1 MRDDE
6 SLVEAAVK
14 SLVLCFI
21 MYLLAST
28 WYFTFLQYRNGSSS
42 TNTPDDMSL
51 AGLAQLS
58 FNDTST
64 NSQLR
69 DPGFWSTVLAES
81 GRTTTYLVHDT
92 IFGLM
97 QSSKQWNDLFRENMD
112 NPPPWLSQGLPLYL
126 ANFFAKLDAD
136 AIGAE
141 NAAAAARVM
150 KNFTSYVAGL
160 SAAGVDLASYNG
172 LSALRQYLS
181 TGSVTE
187 SAATTFPGQI
197 YKLYS
202 LAFNSSY
209 PEEVRAQFFGRA
221 LAITGIVI
229 VTAGA
234 GGFTDKFEAMLSRLN
249 LLEAWPKIKAYLKD
263 IGTTSPS
270 VAYGATMVLEKL
282 ATRFPKTV
290 KDASGFTADRN
301 DTMVQVLKDKGM
313 TADEIKGKV
322 AEVAKVAEE
331 SNDVGSSAEAADKI
345 SYDYEGAVRVKI
357 GKTLIPYLHSE
368 GTAADSITAPLLEK
382 IVPGFQT
389 GSMSAMKI
397 TVHRGAE
404 LFESYNIYQG
414 GKTFGP
420 TLPEEQVKPGEVIPI
435 SIEIL
440 PVEGFVRGLRS
451 FELTNPA
458 MMKWSADRETIDQFD
473 LLGNAFTMKI
483 AQDYSLADVKEFV
496 FGGNV
501 ERYPGLST
509 NQGGVYMQFSMTDF
523 MGNTEEFRIRHDA
536 FDTPTLQ
543 FPMGDK
549 FKSVF
554 LVSYDGYRLSIIY
567 GPEKSVATIYIH
579 PPSEAMYTLGE
590 AHTYSGPYLDLV
602 PGRYSAA
609 YAIDDIEFVRNL
621 EKTMLQNGNTYDAG
635 RLGAEIAYVVAT
647 SKLGLKDL
655 ILVEPS
661 KGGRDLYTRDGT
673 VAIQARF
680 LTVRLPANQLKPLIQ
695 NALFDLSRKLQEDY
709 KNQDKMI
716 RGYAILSYVDTDGT
730 VKIIIL
736 EVPRQ

>member
-1 MRDDE
+1 
-6 SLVEAAVK
+6 
-14 SLVLCFI
+14 
-21 MYLLAST
+21 
-28 WYFTFLQYRNGSSS
+28 
-42 TNTPDDMSL
+42 
-51 AGLAQLS
+51 
-58 FNDTST
+58 
-64 NSQLR
+64 
-69 DPGFWSTVLAES
+69 
-81 GRTTTYLVHDT
+81 VHDT

-209 PEEVRAQFFGRA
+209 PEEVRAQFLGKA

-229 VTAGA
+229 VTAGQ
-234 GGFTDKFEAMLSRLN
+234 GGFTDKFEGMLSRLN

-270 VAYGATMVLEKL
+270 VAYGAAMVLEKL
-282 ATRFPKTV
+282 ASRFPETF
-290 KDASGFTADRN
+290 KDASGLTAERI
-301 DTMVQVLKDKGM
+301 DTMVQVLKDKGL

-322 AEVAKVAEE
+322 DEVAKVAEE

-345 SYDYEGAVRVKI
+345 SYNYEGAIRVKI
-357 GKTLIPYLHSE
+357 GKNLIPYLHSE
-368 GTAADSITAPLLEK
+368 GTAVNSITASLLEK

-389 GSMSAMKI
+389 GSVAALKI
-397 TVHRGAE
+397 TVHRGDE
-404 LFESYNIYQG
+404 LFNSYNIYQG
-414 GKTFGP
+414 GKSFEP
-420 TLPEEQVKPGEVIPI
+420 TLPEEQVRPGETIPI
-435 SIEIL
+435 SIEIV
-440 PVEGFVRGLRS
+440 PVQAFVGGLRS

-458 MMKWSADRETIDQFD
+458 MIKWAADRETVEQFN
-473 LLGNAFTMKI
+473 LVGNIFSMKI
-483 AQDYSLADVKEFV
+483 AQDYSLADLKEFV

-501 ERYPGLST
+501 EKYPGLS
-509 NQGGVYMQFSMTDF
+509 NQQGGVYMQFSMTDYA
-523 MGNTEEFRIRHDA
+523 GNTEEFRIRHDA

-554 LVSYDGYRLSIIY
+554 LVSYDGYRLSVIY

-579 PPSEAMYTLGE
+579 SPSEAMYRLGE
-590 AHTYSGPYLDLV
+590 AHAYSGPYLV
-602 PGRYSAA
+602 PVSGRYSAA
-609 YAIDDIEFVRNL
+609 YAIDGIEFVRNL
-621 EKTMLQNGNTYDAG
+621 EKTMLKNGNTYDTG
-635 RLGAEIAYVVAT
+635 RLGAEIAYVVGT

-680 LTVRLPANQLKPLIQ
+680 LIQRLPVDQFRTAIQ
-695 NALFDLSRKLQEDY
+695 NALVDLTSKLQQDY
-709 KNQDKMI
+709 ENQDKMVQ
-716 RGYAILSYVDTDGT
+716 GYAILSYVDTDGT
-730 VKIIIL
+730 VKSIIL
-736 EVPRQ
+736 EVPKL

>member
-14 SLVLCFI
+14 MLILFFI
-21 MYLLAST
+21 IYLLAST
-28 WYFTFLQYRNGSSS
+28 WYFNFLQYRNGSSA
-42 TNTPDDMSL
+42 NTADDMSL

-69 DPGFWSTVLAES
+69 DPGFWSTALAES
-81 GRTTTYLVHDT
+81 RRTTTYMVHDT

-97 QSSKQWNDLFRENMD
+97 QSSKEYAALFSENMD
-112 NPPPWLSQGLPLYL
+112 DPPPWLSQGLPLYL

-136 AIGAE
+136 AIGAG

-160 SAAGVDLASYNG
+160 SAAGVDFASYNG
-172 LSALRQYLS
+172 LSALKQYLS

-229 VTAGA
+229 VTAGH
-234 GGFTDKFEAMLSRLN
+234 GGFTDKFEGMLSRLN

-270 VAYGATMVLEKL
+270 VAYGAAMVLEKL
-282 ATRFPKTV
+282 ASRFPETF
-290 KDASGFTADRN
+290 KDASGLTAERI
-301 DTMVQVLKDKGM
+301 DTMVQVLKDKGL

-322 AEVAKVAEE
+322 AEVAKAAEE
-331 SNDVGSSAEAADKI
+331 SNAVGSSAEAADKI
-345 SYDYEGAVRVKI
+345 SYDSEGAIRVKI
-357 GKTLIPYLHSE
+357 GKNLQPYLHSE
-368 GTAADSITAPLLEK
+368 GTAVDSITASLLEK

-389 GSMSAMKI
+389 GSVAALKI
-397 TVHRGAE
+397 TVHRGDE
-404 LFESYNIYQG
+404 LFDSYNIYQG
-414 GKTFGP
+414 GKSFEP
-420 TLPEEQVKPGEVIPI
+420 TLPEEQVRPGETIPI
-435 SIEIL
+435 SIETV
-440 PVEGFVRGLRS
+440 PVQAFVGRLRS

-458 MMKWSADRETIDQFD
+458 MIKWAADRETVEQFN
-473 LLGNAFTMKI
+473 LVGNVFSMKI
-483 AQDYSLADVKEFV
+483 AQDYSLADLKEFV

-501 ERYPGLST
+501 EKYPGLS
-509 NQGGVYMQFSMTDF
+509 NQQGGIYMKFSMTDYA
-523 MGNTEEFRIRHDA
+523 GNTEEFRIRHDA

-554 LVSYDGYRLSIIY
+554 LVSYDGYRLSVIY

-579 PPSEAMYTLGE
+579 PPSEAMYRLGE
-590 AHTYSGPYLDLV
+590 AHAYSGPYLV
-602 PGRYSAA
+602 PVSGRYSAA
-609 YAIDDIEFVRNL
+609 YAIDGIEFVRNL
-621 EKTMLQNGNTYDAG
+621 EKTMLKNGNTYDTG
-635 RLGAEIAYVVAT
+635 RLGAEIAYMVAT

-680 LTVRLPANQLKPLIQ
+680 LIQRLPADQFKTAIE
-695 NALFDLSRKLQEDY
+695 NALVDLTGKLQQDY
-709 KNQDKMI
+709 ENQDKMI
-716 RGYAILSYVDTDGT
+716 RGYAILSYVDIDGT
-730 VKIIIL
+730 VKSIIL
-736 EVPRQ
+736 EVPKQ

>member
-14 SLVLCFI
+14 MLILFFI

-209 PEEVRAQFFGRA
+209 PEEVRAQFLGKA

-229 VTAGA
+229 VTAGQ
-234 GGFTDKFEAMLSRLN
+234 GGFTDKFEGMLSRLN

-270 VAYGATMVLEKL
+270 VAYGAAMVLEKL
-282 ATRFPKTV
+282 ASRFPETF
-290 KDASGFTADRN
+290 KDASGLTAERI
-301 DTMVQVLKDKGM
+301 DTMVQVLKDKGL

-322 AEVAKVAEE
+322 DEVAKVAEE

-345 SYDYEGAVRVKI
+345 SYNYEGAIRVKI
-357 GKTLIPYLHSE
+357 GKNIIPYLHSE
-368 GTAADSITAPLLEK
+368 GTAVNSITASLLEK

-389 GSMSAMKI
+389 GSVAALKI
-397 TVHRGAE
+397 TVHRGDE
-404 LFESYNIYQG
+404 LFNSYNIYQG
-414 GKTFGP
+414 GKSFEP
-420 TLPEEQVKPGEVIPI
+420 TLPEEQVRPGETIPI
-435 SIEIL
+435 SIEIV
-440 PVEGFVRGLRS
+440 PVQAFVGGLRS

-458 MMKWSADRETIDQFD
+458 MIKWAADRETVEQFN
-473 LLGNAFTMKI
+473 LVGNIFSMKI
-483 AQDYSLADVKEFV
+483 AQDYSLADLKEFV

-501 ERYPGLST
+501 EKYPGLS
-509 NQGGVYMQFSMTDF
+509 NQQGGVYMQFSMTDYA
-523 MGNTEEFRIRHDA
+523 GNTEEFRIRHDA

-554 LVSYDGYRLSIIY
+554 LVSYDGYRLSVIY

-579 PPSEAMYTLGE
+579 SPSEAMYRLGE
-590 AHTYSGPYLDLV
+590 AHAYSGPYLV
-602 PGRYSAA
+602 PVSGRYSAA
-609 YAIDDIEFVRNL
+609 YAIDGIEFVRNL
-621 EKTMLQNGNTYDAG
+621 EKTMLKNGNTYDTG
-635 RLGAEIAYVVAT
+635 RLGAEIAYVVGT

-680 LTVRLPANQLKPLIQ
+680 LIQRLPVDQFRTAIQ
-695 NALFDLSRKLQEDY
+695 NALVDLTSKLQQDY
-709 KNQDKMI
+709 ENQDKMVQ
-716 RGYAILSYVDTDGT
+716 GYAILSYVDTDGT
-730 VKIIIL
+730 VKSIIL
-736 EVPRQ
+736 EVPKL

>member
-14 SLVLCFI
+14 TLVLCFI

-126 ANFFAKLDAD
+126 ANFFAKLDAE
-136 AIGAE
+136 AIGAG
-141 NAAAAARVM
+141 NAAAAGRVM
-150 KNFTSYVAGL
+150 KNFTSFVAGL
-160 SAAGVDLASYNG
+160 SAAGVDFASYNG

-202 LAFNSSY
+202 LAFTSSY
-209 PEEVRAQFFGRA
+209 PGEVRAQFLGKA

-229 VTAGA
+229 VTAGH
-234 GGFTDKFEAMLSRLN
+234 GGFTDKFEGMLSRLN

-270 VAYGATMVLEKL
+270 VAYGAAMLLEKL
-282 ATRFPKTV
+282 ASRFPETF
-290 KDASGFTADRN
+290 KDASGLTAERI
-301 DTMVQVLKDKGM
+301 DTMVQVLKDKGL

-322 AEVAKVAEE
+322 DEVAKVAEE

-345 SYDYEGAVRVKI
+345 SYNYEGAIRVKI
-357 GKTLIPYLHSE
+357 GKNLIPYLHSE
-368 GTAADSITAPLLEK
+368 GTAVNSITASLLEK

-389 GSMSAMKI
+389 GSVAALKI
-397 TVHRGAE
+397 TVHRGDE
-404 LFESYNIYQG
+404 LFNSYNIYQG
-414 GKTFGP
+414 GKSFEP
-420 TLPEEQVKPGEVIPI
+420 TLPEEQVRPGETIPI
-435 SIEIL
+435 SIEIV
-440 PVEGFVRGLRS
+440 PVQAFVGGLRS

-458 MMKWSADRETIDQFD
+458 MIKWAADRETVEQFN
-473 LLGNAFTMKI
+473 LVGNIFSMKI
-483 AQDYSLADVKEFV
+483 AQDYSLADLKEFV

-501 ERYPGLST
+501 EKYPGLS
-509 NQGGVYMQFSMTDF
+509 NQQGGVYMQFSMTDYA
-523 MGNTEEFRIRHDA
+523 GNTEEFRIRHDA

-554 LVSYDGYRLSIIY
+554 LVSYDGYRLSVIY

-579 PPSEAMYTLGE
+579 SPSEAMYRLGE
-590 AHTYSGPYLDLV
+590 AHAYSGPYLV
-602 PGRYSAA
+602 PVSGRYSAA
-609 YAIDDIEFVRNL
+609 YAIDGIEFVRNL
-621 EKTMLQNGNTYDAG
+621 EKTMLKNGNTYDTG
-635 RLGAEIAYVVAT
+635 RLGAEIAYVVGT

-680 LTVRLPANQLKPLIQ
+680 LIQRLPVDQFRTAIQ
-695 NALFDLSRKLQEDY
+695 NALVDLTSKLQQDY
-709 KNQDKMI
+709 ENQDKMVQ
-716 RGYAILSYVDTDGT
+716 GYAILSYVDTDGT
-730 VKIIIL
+730 VKSIIL
-736 EVPRQ
+736 EVPKL